1 MVTHSIGIPYIKHV
15 WTISKPW
22 PARLQSYSQLT
33 HRSMSPFG
41 SFAML
46 QHPAQVPSTDR
57 DLHGRHVGQP
67 DSCRRS
73 SWQLNI
79 TTGYSRWKQLP
90 SSKLSLSG
98 RIKLSPTKFMWL
110 PITAFFNS
118 SRHKEDYPTV
128 KCVGW
133 NS

>member
-1 MVTHSIGIPYIKHV
+1 MVIHSIGIPYIKYV

-22 PARLQSYSQLT
+22 PARLQSYGQLT
-33 HRSMSPFG
+33 HRSTSPFG

-46 QHPAQVPSTDR
+46 HHPAQVLSMDR
-57 DLHGRHVGQP
+57 DLHGRHVSQP
-67 DSCRRS
+67 GLCRRNS
-73 SWQLNI
+73 KQLNI
-79 TTGYSRWKQLP
+79 TTVYSRWKQLP

-98 RIKLSPTKFMWL
+98 RINLSATKFMLL
-110 PITAFFNS
+110 PITVLLDS

-133 NS
+133 NT